1 MALVATEDRG
11 AIRHIVMTRSEK
23 RNAMNGEMVLA
34 LGAAFADAANDP
46 AVRVVVLRGD
56 GPMFSSGMDLGSL
69 GDLSGQPH
77 MLRPFRQACIEAWNR
92 LEEMPKPT
100 ICQIH
105 GACIGGAMELALACD
120 MRVMAEDAVAG
131 LLETRIGLIPDVGGC
146 SRLPAVVG
154 LGVAKELIMTGRVID
169 GREAHRIGLANRIA
183 PTGELDGAAEALC
196 NELLA
201 CAPVA
206 VGLAKRVMD
215 SAAKPALAAT
225 LEQEVTAQQVCA
237 SSEDFAEGT
246 RAFKEK
252 RDPEFAG
259 R

>member
-1 MALVATEDRG
+1 MGLVETEDRG
-11 AIRHIVMTRSEK
+11 AVRHVVMTRAEK

-34 LGAAFADAANDP
+34 LGDAFREAAMDGS
-46 AVRVVVLRGD
+46 VRVVVVRGD

-69 GDLSGQPH
+69 ADLSGDPTG
-77 MLRPFRQACIEAWNR
+77 LRPFRAEVLRAWNL
-92 LEEMPKPT
+92 LEEMTKPT

-105 GACIGGAMELALACD
+105 GACIGGAMELALAAD
-120 MRVMAEDAVAG
+120 MRVMAEDAVTG

-154 LGVAKELIMTGRVID
+154 LGIAKELIMTGRVID
-169 GREAHRIGLANRIA
+169 GREAHRIGFANRVAA
-183 PTGELDGAAEALC
+183 PDELDAATEGLC

-201 CAPVA
+201 CAPMA

-225 LEQEVTAQQVCA
+225 LEQEVTSQQLLA
-237 SSEDFAEGT
+237 ASEDFAEGT
-246 RAFKEK
+246 KAFREK
-252 RDPEFAG
+252 RDPEYAG